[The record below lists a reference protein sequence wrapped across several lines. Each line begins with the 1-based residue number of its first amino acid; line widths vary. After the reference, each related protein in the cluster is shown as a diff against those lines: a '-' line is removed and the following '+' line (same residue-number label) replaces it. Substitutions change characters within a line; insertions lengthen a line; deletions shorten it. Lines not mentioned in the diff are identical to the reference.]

1 MKLIGKRIERLN
13 QFGDNLVIK
22 IADEGN
28 MRLSPALMS
37 RLKIDKDNNKIGFG
51 YPENEGE
58 SLVIYNAIDGDGVAV
73 NKQGYIKNLPHNRD
87 LRSYL
92 NLPGTGDSEIYVTEG
107 AITFEEYPGMTFYKV
122 TNIAETVEETTE
134 NWEEEVEDVPTVHI
148 KEHPPGEKSNETKA
162 EETIADLHQAV
173 EKSGGEIVGIPN
185 GDTMSDTD
193 DDDAFEVA
201 KNIIDNETNKSE
213 EDSLDIF

>member
-58 SLVIYNAIDGDGVAV
+58 SLVVYNAVDGDGVAV

-122 TNIAETVEETTE
+122 IKTAETVEETTE
-134 NWEEEVEDVPTVHI
+134 QWEEEADKYI
-148 KEHPPGEKSNETKA
+148 KEHPPGEKSNEQEAQDTP
-162 EETIADLHQAV
+162 
-173 EKSGGEIVGIPN
+173 EITGIPN
-185 GDTMSDTD
+185 GNTMSDTD
-193 DDDAFEVA
+193 DDEAFEVA